1 MTMDVIR
8 EDIRAMTAY
17 AVPVLDSD
25 VIKLD
30 AMEVPYLL
38 PEHLRQELAAQLI
51 DAPINRYPNPAQSGL
66 IDALRLA
73 FPIPSDAQ
81 VILGNGSD
89 ELIQLLTQLIAKP
102 NATVLSIEPTFVM
115 YQRNAELYGLKY
127 VRVPLRADFGLDVE
141 AVLAAINEHQPALIF
156 LAYPNN
162 PTGVAFKREEVERI
176 IDAAT
181 GLIVIDEAYGA
192 FSQDSFLPQAGQP
205 EHLLVLRTLS
215 KIGFAGLRVGYLS
228 GSLKVL
234 NELAKIVPP
243 YNMNQLSLT
252 AATFALQH
260 MNVVNEHVAI
270 LKGEREHLRNTLA
283 TFPETTVFDSEAN
296 FVCVRLPK
304 AQEAFETL
312 KQHKIL
318 VKKLDGGHELLKDC
332 LRLTVGTPEQ
342 NQQMLSV
349 LRTHC
354 EESTSKTTALMAPIM
369 SSINKNK
376 TVYQWLAVATVFLI
390 VAIVVGIVL
399 FA

>member
-141 AVLAAINEHQPALIF
+141 AVLAAINEHRPALIF

-228 GSLKVL
+228 GSPKVL

>member
-102 NATVLSIEPTFVM
+102 NAAVLSIEPTFVM

-127 VRVPLRADFGLDVE
+127 VRVPLRTDFGLDVE

-228 GSLKVL
+228 GSPKVL

-376 TVYQWLAVATVFLI
+376 IVYQWLAVATVFLI